1 MLFIIIVA
9 AIYTSILWGLA
20 ANKNLHNKG
29 YEGNVWFWLGFLI
42 SIASLV
48 VYVVL
53 DLSFSIAK
61 FPSIIRYT
69 LYVVCGG
76 SLSGIIPVLIT
87 AAMPRSKSAEVSN
100 VQVSQ

>member
-1 MLFIIIVA
+1 MFFIIVVA
-9 AIYTSILWGLA
+9 GIYTSILWGLT

-29 YEGNVWFWLGFLI
+29 YEGNAWFWIGFV
-42 SIASLV
+42 IAIAALA

-53 DLSFSIAK
+53 DLSFGIAK
-61 FPSIIRYT
+61 FPTMIRYI

-76 SLSGIIPVLIT
+76 SFSGIIPVLIT
-87 AAMPRSKSAEVSN
+87 AAMPRSKSADIPN

>member
-9 AIYTSILWGLA
+9 AVYTSILWGLT

-29 YEGNVWFWLGFLI
+29 YNGNVWFWLGFVI
-42 SIASLV
+42 SIAALV

-53 DLSFSIAK
+53 DLTAGVEN
-61 FPSIIRYT
+61 FPTIIRYA

-76 SLSGIIPVLIT
+76 SVSGIIPVLIT
-87 AAMPRSKSAEVSN
+87 AAMPRSKSADIPN

>member
-9 AIYTSILWGLA
+9 AVYTSILWGLT

-29 YEGNVWFWLGFLI
+29 YDGNTWFWLGFII

-48 VYVVL
+48 VYIVL
-53 DLSFSIAK
+53 DLTAGIAK
-61 FPSIIRYT
+61 FPTIIRYV

-87 AAMPRSKSAEVSN
+87 AAMPRSKSANIPN

>member
-9 AIYTSILWGLA
+9 AIYTSILWGLS

-29 YEGNVWFWLGFLI
+29 YSGNAWFWLGFVI
-42 SIASLV
+42 AIASLV

-53 DLSFSIAK
+53 DLTAGVAN
-61 FPSIIRYT
+61 FPTIIRYV

-87 AAMPRSKSAEVSN
+87 AAMPRSKSANIPN
-100 VQVSQ
+100 VQISQ

>member
-9 AIYTSILWGLA
+9 AVYTSILWGLT

-29 YEGNVWFWLGFLI
+29 YSDNTWFWLGFII

-48 VYVVL
+48 VYIVL
-53 DLSFSIAK
+53 DVTAGVAE
-61 FPSIIRYT
+61 FPTLIRYA

-87 AAMPRSKSAEVSN
+87 AAMPRSKSADIPD